1 MKKATLISGIAS
13 AALVASLAMAE
24 AQTKGGETN
33 GAPSPAA
40 GAAGE
45 AGHAGPQGGPRAPAG
60 VKEGAPA
67 KAAAEPNASGAKGP
81 QGEKQSLGPGAQQNQ
96 RTGQSEGKE
105 NGAAPN
111 EQNGMRATDQ
121 NGMRNGMNDRN
132 GAGEA
137 SGRSVGKQGAN
148 ITPEERTKV
157 RSEISQARIRQA
169 PNLDVD
175 VHVGGVAPRTITEY
189 WEPIPA
195 DIVSIVPAW
204 SEYRVVRI
212 GDEILIIDPVSFE
225 IVDVLS

>member
-45 AGHAGPQGGPRAPAG
+45 AGHAGPQGGARAPAG

-105 NGAAPN
+105 NGARQMSRMACARP
-111 EQNGMRATDQ
+111 T
-121 NGMRNGMNDRN
+121 
-132 GAGEA
+132 
-137 SGRSVGKQGAN
+137 
-148 ITPEERTKV
+148 RTACV
-157 RSEISQARIRQA
+157 TA
-169 PNLDVD
+169 
-175 VHVGGVAPRTITEY
+175 
-189 WEPIPA
+189 
-195 DIVSIVPAW
+195 
-204 SEYRVVRI
+204 
-212 GDEILIIDPVSFE
+212 
-225 IVDVLS
+225 